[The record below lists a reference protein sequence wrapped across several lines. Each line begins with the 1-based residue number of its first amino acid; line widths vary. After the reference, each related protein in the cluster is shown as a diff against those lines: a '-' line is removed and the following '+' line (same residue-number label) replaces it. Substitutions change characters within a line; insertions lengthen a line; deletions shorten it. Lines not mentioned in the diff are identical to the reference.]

1 MQSENF
7 LSPTTGIFL
16 THELANV
23 HQYTNHFKTA
33 NFKLTSTVLWITL
46 VPDNELSSISC
57 NSDNSAFTGYW
68 RIVSSNP
75 MRKWFEIARNI
86 GTNLN
91 HPNAIL
97 RPRLFNMKL
106 IFALLYLTTID
117 CCTVHVYLPHT
128 KIPFIQTSAV
138 ARNIHVNFYMWRI
151 CLFLG
156 DNLNLESEN
165 FGICAIFLN
174 SQCVISLNLCHLVS
188 LLLFAW
194 TSCVIPLTTRQIHH
208 VKWFSVNK
216 DMHETYI
223 HHKKKQVK
231 IRHKSQIQ
239 LISLQISL
247 FDKYVQW
254 IRKFFCP

>member
-1 MQSENF
+1 
-7 LSPTTGIFL
+7 
-16 THELANV
+16 
-23 HQYTNHFKTA
+23 
-33 NFKLTSTVLWITL
+33 
-46 VPDNELSSISC
+46 
-57 NSDNSAFTGYW
+57 
-68 RIVSSNP
+68 
-75 MRKWFEIARNI
+75 
-86 GTNLN
+86 
-91 HPNAIL
+91 
-97 RPRLFNMKL
+97 MKL

-138 ARNIHVNFYMWRI
+138 ARNIHVNFYMCRI

-239 LISLQISL
+239 LISMFNGSESFFVHKRRDYLFCLCLLSSESYVALRRQVGDCSQGQEERLQASSYL
-247 FDKYVQW
+247 SVAAVLRCKRSDRQEGWEQLSYAW
-254 IRKFFCP
+254 IIF